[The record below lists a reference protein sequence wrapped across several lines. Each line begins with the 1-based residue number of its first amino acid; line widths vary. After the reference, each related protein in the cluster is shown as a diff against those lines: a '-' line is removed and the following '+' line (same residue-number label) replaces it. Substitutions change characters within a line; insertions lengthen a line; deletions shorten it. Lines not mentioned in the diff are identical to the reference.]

1 MLAAKSTILNVKI
14 CVFSLNI
21 LVLLPACYI
30 LMFRNK
36 KRGQGGCLCYYIIVL
51 QGLEQ
56 TAGGYKRDEA
66 RNYSCLCYYI
76 IVLQGL
82 EQTTGGY
89 RREAWNYI
97 VVYVII

>member
-21 LVLLPACYI
+21 LVLLPVCYI

-36 KRGQGGCLCYYIIVL
+36 KRGQGGLFMLLYIIVL

-56 TAGGYKRDEA
+56 A
-66 RNYSCLCYYI
+66 
-76 IVLQGL
+76 
-82 EQTTGGY
+82 TGGY
-89 RREAWNYI
+89 RREARNYI